1 MLMVISPAK
10 TLDYDTPPGIDHYT
24 TPDYLDRSAELM
36 AQLVTLSPA
45 EIAQLMHI
53 SDPLAVL
60 NAGRFAS
67 WAVDCSPDNA
77 KQAVLAFMG
86 DVYTGLNAAGL
97 SHAQLDWLQQHLR
110 ILSGLYGLLRPLDLM
125 RPYRLEM
132 GTKLANRAGKDLYA
146 FWGDSLTAALNALL
160 AEHDN
165 RVLVN
170 LASDE
175 YFKAIRPKKLAV
187 PVVTPVFQ
195 DLKNGQY
202 KIISFYAKRARGL
215 MVRYAALHGID
226 RPEGLR
232 DFDLDGYQLVSAGSD
247 AETLLFRRDHAE

>member
-10 TLDYDTPPGIDHYT
+10 TLDYDTPPGIDHHT
-24 TPDYLDRSAELM
+24 TPDYLDRSAELI
-36 AQLVTLSPA
+36 AQLATLSPA

-86 DVYTGLNAAGL
+86 DVYTGLNAAEL

-146 FWGDSLTAALNALL
+146 FWGDSLTEALNALL
-160 AEHDN
+160 AEHDS

>member
-10 TLDYDTPPGIDHYT
+10 TLDYDTPPGIDHHT
-24 TPDYLDRSAELM
+24 TPDYLDRSAELI
-36 AQLVTLSPA
+36 AQLATLSPA

-60 NAGRFAS
+60 NAGRFAN

-86 DVYTGLNAAGL
+86 DVYTGLNAAQL
-97 SHAQLDWLQQHLR
+97 SPTQLDWLQQHLR

-146 FWGDSLTAALNALL
+146 FWGDSLTEALNALL
-160 AEHDN
+160 AEHDS

>member
-10 TLDYDTPPGIDHYT
+10 TRDYDTPPGIDHHT
-24 TPDYLDRSAELM
+24 TPDYLDRSAELI
-36 AQLVTLSPA
+36 AQLATLSPA

-86 DVYTGLNAAGL
+86 DVYTGLNAAQL
-97 SHAQLDWLQQHLR
+97 SPAQLDWLQQHLR

-146 FWGDSLTAALNALL
+146 F
-160 AEHDN
+160 
-165 RVLVN
+165 
-170 LASDE
+170 
-175 YFKAIRPKKLAV
+175 
-187 PVVTPVFQ
+187 
-195 DLKNGQY
+195 
-202 KIISFYAKRARGL
+202 
-215 MVRYAALHGID
+215 
-226 RPEGLR
+226 
-232 DFDLDGYQLVSAGSD
+232 
-247 AETLLFRRDHAE
+247 